1 MTKTLVVYYTHS
13 QNTAKMAKIIAEV
26 ANADLVEI
34 IPENAYPQ
42 NYNAVVNLAKQEI
55 SQNFRPKI
63 KTDADVA
70 KYDTIFVGTP
80 NWWSTMA
87 PPIATFLEAHDFAG
101 KTVVPF
107 ATHGGGGFGHIERDI
122 KNLAKGANTLQGL
135 AEYGSSARKS
145 DVVKWLERINLI

>member
-1 MTKTLVVYYTHS
+1 MAKILVVYYTHS
-13 QNTAKMAKIIAEV
+13 QNTAKLAKIIAEV
-26 ANADLVEI
+26 TNADLVEI
-34 IPENAYPQ
+34 IPQNAYPE
-42 NYNAVVNLAKQEI
+42 NYNAVVKLAKQEI

-63 KTDADVA
+63 KTNADVA

-107 ATHGGGGFGHIERDI
+107 ATHGGGGFGHIQHDI
-122 KNLAKGANTLQGL
+122 KNLAKGAKVLQGL
-135 AEYGSSARKS
+135 AEYGSSSKKA
-145 DVVKWLERINLI
+145 DVVKWLEQIKLA